1 MIYFTEIEGVP
12 VFDAFGVFV
21 GRIVEVCID
30 PEDAPHRV
38 AHFIA
43 KADPRRWVSIPYAR
57 VQSLSVRAIH
67 TNMTAAE
74 ITPYS
79 PHEDW
84 IRVKKD
90 LLDQQI
96 IDVNDRKVVRV
107 NDLDFDIQPVNGYTE
122 LRMISVNVGLAA
134 ALRRLLK
141 GILAKHRI
149 RRLERYLPS
158 QVIPWECVNLIEPDP
173 ARRLKLKISYD
184 RLARLHPADLAD
196 ILEHLSRQD
205 QTALLTS
212 LDDETAAEALS
223 EIPTREQ
230 ASIVEGLEPHKAAEL
245 LEEMPP
251 DEAADLLQ
259 ELPPETSTEL
269 LADMDS
275 REAEQVQELLQF
287 EEDEAGALMTT
298 DFVSLPEN
306 ATVGDAVGTLEA
318 FEGHLESLSML
329 YRVDSQ
335 RRLVGAVPLVRIAV
349 SPASRPLREL
359 TQEPT
364 LSVSAR
370 ESHQHVIELF
380 RKYHLLSLP
389 VVDGENHLLGVVTAD
404 DVIDRVVSRG

>member
-38 AHFIA
+38 AYFIA
-43 KADPRRWVSIPYAR
+43 KADRRQLVSIPYAR
-57 VQSLSVRAIH
+57 VQSLSVQAIH
-67 TNMTAAE
+67 TNIPAVE
-74 ITPYS
+74 ITPCL
-79 PHEDW
+79 PNADW
-84 IRVKKD
+84 IWVKKD

-107 NDLDFDIQPVNGYTE
+107 NDLDFYIQPVNGYTQ
-122 LRMISVNVGLAA
+122 LRVVSVNVGLAA
-134 ALRRLLK
+134 ALRRLLQ
-141 GILAKHRI
+141 GILAKHKI
-149 RRLERYLPS
+149 RRMERYLPS
-158 QVIPWECVNLIEPDP
+158 KVIPWEFVNLIEPDP

-184 RLARLHPADLAD
+184 RLASLHPADLGD
-196 ILEHLSRQD
+196 ILEHLSREN

-223 EIPTREQ
+223 EISTRKQ
-230 ASIVEGLEPHKAAEL
+230 ASIMEGLEPRKAAEL

-275 REAEQVQELLQF
+275 REAEEVQELLQF
-287 EEDEAGALMTT
+287 EESEAGALMTT
-298 DFVSLPEN
+298 DFIALLEN
-306 ATVGDAVGTLEA
+306 ATVGDAVRTLEE
-318 FEGHLESLSML
+318 FEGHLESLYML
-329 YRVDSQ
+329 YQVDSQ
-335 RRLVGAVPLVRIAV
+335 RKLVGAVPLARIAV
-349 SPASRPLREL
+349 NPASRPLSEL
-359 TQEPT
+359 TQELT

-370 ESHQHVIELF
+370 ASHKHVIELF
-380 RKYHLLSLP
+380 QKYNLLSLP
-389 VVDGENHLLGVVTAD
+389 IVDGENHLLGVITAD
-404 DVIDRVVSRG
+404 DVIDLVVSRG